1 MRSCPCCRMPAPVA
15 ALHPGEI
22 HNIGV
27 LLGLCARCARSND
40 RLPHGTA
47 QKRLNAAASLA
58 AGDTTGRYWTAR
70 FPDHGAA
77 VLAAHLIGCAS
88 TRHDALEA
96 IGWR

>member
-1 MRSCPCCRMPAPVA
+1 MRCCACCRMPAPA
-15 ALHPGEI
+15 ATLHPGEI
-22 HNIGV
+22 HDIGV
-27 LLGLCARCARSND
+27 LIGLCARCARAND

-58 AGDTTGRYWTAR
+58 AGDTSQRYWTAR

-77 VLAAHLIGCAS
+77 VLAAHLIGNPETA
-88 TRHDALEA
+88 TDTLEA

>member
-1 MRSCPCCRMPAPVA
+1 MPAPVA
-15 ALHPGEI
+15 TLHPGEI

-40 RLPHGTA
+40 RLPRGVT
-47 QKRLNAAASLA
+47 QKRLNGAASLA
-58 AGDTTGRYWTAR
+58 AGDTTGKYWTAR

-77 VLAAHLIGCAS
+77 VLAARMIGCAS
-88 TRHDALEA
+88 TRHDTLEA